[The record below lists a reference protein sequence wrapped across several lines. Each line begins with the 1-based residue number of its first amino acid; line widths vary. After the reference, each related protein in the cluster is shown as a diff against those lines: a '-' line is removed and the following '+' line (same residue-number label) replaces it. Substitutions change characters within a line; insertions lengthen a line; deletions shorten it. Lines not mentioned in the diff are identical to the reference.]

1 MDKLMQFVQGMAD
14 VAINWAQQNYLSL
27 IMAIVIFIVGKWV
40 AKLLTKATI
49 GILKRASFED
59 TLVNFLAR
67 IVKTVL
73 ILFVVVAA
81 LTQLGVQTTS
91 LVALIG
97 AAGLAVGLA
106 LKDSLQNFA
115 SGVMLIMFR
124 PFKAGDYIEAAGT
137 AGTVESIAIFS
148 TLLKTPDNKEVTIP
162 NGNIY
167 GGTITNYSAK
177 PTRRVDMMFG
187 IGYDD
192 DIKKAKDIM
201 LKILQDDERVLK
213 DPEPLVAVKE
223 LADSSVNFVVRPWV
237 NAADYWS
244 VFYDTHEQIKLA
256 FDEQGISIPYPQ
268 MDVHLDKN
276 D

>member
-27 IMAIVIFIVGKWV
+27 IMAVVIFIVGKWV
-40 AKLLTKATI
+40 ANLLTKATI
-49 GILKRASFED
+49 GILNRASFED

-67 IVKTVL
+67 IVKTIL

-177 PTRRVDMMFG
+177 PTRRVDMIFG

-244 VFYDTHEQIKLA
+244 VFYDTHENIKLA
-256 FDEQGISIPYPQ
+256 FDEQGISIPFPQ
-268 MDVHLDKN
+268 MDVHLDKSE
-276 D
+276 